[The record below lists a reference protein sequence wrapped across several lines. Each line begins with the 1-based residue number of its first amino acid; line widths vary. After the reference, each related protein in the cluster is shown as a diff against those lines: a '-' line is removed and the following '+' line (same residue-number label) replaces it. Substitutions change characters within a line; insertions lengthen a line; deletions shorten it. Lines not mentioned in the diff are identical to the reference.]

1 MRSSPT
7 ASTRYAVSGNFAG
20 ASFGWPVERSHA
32 PLQSLQRIVS
42 PCASTRPSVSIAH
55 LYVHA
60 ASTQKKRS
68 PRPTTRMSYPM
79 ISKCLLPPS
88 GTSSTLHRLTSV
100 SIARGEPSSGL
111 KVSGL
116 RGFASQQEGE
126 SLSQRRRRG
135 RRRRACGHVQR
146 DALDPVDVHLRIRR
160 LVLVR

>member
-1 MRSSPT
+1 MRSSTT
-7 ASTRYAVSGNFAG
+7 ASTRYAVSGNFASACG
-20 ASFGWPVERSHA
+20 
-32 PLQSLQRIVS
+32 
-42 PCASTRPSVSIAH
+42 STRPSVSIAH

-68 PRPTTRMSYPM
+68 PRRTTRMSYPM
-79 ISKCLLPPS
+79 ISKCFLPPS

-111 KVSGL
+111 KGLGL
-116 RGFASQQEGE
+116 RGLASQQEGE

-146 DALDPVDVHLRIRR
+146 DALDLPDVHLRIRG
-160 LVLVR
+160 LVLLR